1 MEDFK
6 RYKIE
11 TKSVKQKRKVVELFE
26 QLGYRDFSTAGVHLK
41 LITYEDGDIQSVVDF
56 GWATSAFESIT
67 VSELKALVS
76 AKQQHTE
83 DTHMKQ
89 YHIQCS
95 DLHERAEV
103 IEMLESIG
111 CHSSLVNSDH
121 LALRVHD
128 RGTIQ
133 TVVDFVC
140 AERDGSTL
148 ITVNEL
154 REMTGFDTTLSA
166 VKHYLDGGDIQVKIH
181 LVHGRTLVGILTYG
195 HYVKVQRFVSNLHL
209 LKLMEKSLTNNQQSI
224 ILIPLT
230 KEKRYESC

>member
-1 MEDFK
+1 MGDFK

-26 QLGYRDFSTAGVHLK
+26 QLGYRDFSTAGVHLN

-83 DTHMKQ
+83 DTHMKPC
-89 YHIQCS
+89 HIQCS

-121 LALRVHD
+121 LSLRVHD
-128 RGTIQ
+128 RGIIQ

-140 AERDGSTL
+140 AEHNGSTL
-148 ITVNEL
+148 ITVKEL
-154 REMTGFDTTLSA
+154 REMTGFDTTLSV
-166 VKHYLDGGDIQVKIH
+166 VKHYLDGGDIQVKNPFGTWVDISGNVS
-181 LVHGRTLVGILTYG
+181 LRSLREGTEIRIKPTFIEIDGKEFDKQSAINYINTTY
-195 HYVKVQRFVSNLHL
+195 
-209 LKLMEKSLTNNQQSI
+209 
-224 ILIPLT
+224 
-230 KEKRYESC
+230 